1 MLNEMQK
8 KLLDTARSVQNYRK
22 LDYDN
27 YAGFV
32 GVAMLGANGK
42 IYTGIDIGVT
52 CGIGFCAEHTA
63 IAQMIMDGETRIL
76 AMCAV
81 GEDTFFPPCGRCRE
95 LMSQINRENKDTE
108 IILGYDVVKK
118 LSDLLPY
125 PFWTYTATSEKFKD

>member
-1 MLNEMQK
+1 MLSETHK
-8 KLLDTARSVQNYRK
+8 KLLDAARAVQGYRK
-22 LDYDN
+22 LDYEN
-27 YAGFV
+27 YAGYV

-52 CGIGFCAEHTA
+52 CGIGFCAEHTCVA
-63 IAQMIMDGETRIL
+63 KMIMDGETRII

-95 LMSQINRENKDTE
+95 LMSQINRANKDTE
-108 IILGYDVVKK
+108 VVLGYDDVKK

-125 PFWTYTATSEKFKD
+125 QFWTSVEKSEKFRD

>member
-1 MLNEMQK
+1 MLNETQLR
-8 KLLDTARSVQNYRK
+8 LLKEARSVQGYRK

-27 YAGFV
+27 YAGYV

-63 IAQMIMDGETRIL
+63 VAKMIMDGETHIL

-95 LMSQINRENKDTE
+95 LISQINRGNKDME
-108 IILGYDVVKK
+108 IILGYDNVKK

-125 PFWTYTATSEKFKD
+125 QFWTYIEKSEKFRD

>member
-1 MLNEMQK
+1 MLNEMQQQ
-8 KLLDTARSVQNYRK
+8 LLAKARSVQGYRK

-52 CGIGFCAEHTA
+52 CGIGFCAEHTC
-63 IAQMIMDGETRIL
+63 IAQMIMDGESRVM

-95 LMSQINRENKDTE
+95 LLSQINRENKDTE
-108 IILGYDVVKK
+108 IILGYNDVKK

-125 PFWTYTATSEKFKD
+125 QFWSYTKDSEKFKD